1 MGRRLDR
8 RQIWAWRH
16 LPVLSW
22 DHSDDRKPSSQGL
35 DKPPP
40 QPRSLRKK
48 TGRKPGGQDG
58 HEGSTLAQVARP
70 DRELRHE
77 PGRRGWCGAALA
89 GRPVTGWSAARS
101 STCPKPRSR

>member
-22 DHSDDRKPSSQGL
+22 DHSDD
-35 DKPPP
+35 
-40 QPRSLRKK
+40 
-48 TGRKPGGQDG
+48 RKPGGQDG

-77 PGRRGWCGAALA
+77 PGRCEWCGAALA